1 MAMTRDNKSVLID
14 EIEEKLRNNT
24 AVYVTNAS
32 GMTVAEANNLRRAMR
47 AANVDFKVYKNTFVR
62 LAMERIGGY
71 EEVYDHLNGP
81 TAVAL

>member
-47 AANVDFKVYKNTFVR
+47 AATSNSAR
-62 LAMERIGGY
+62 LFSSSSRW
-71 EEVYDHLNGP
+71 
-81 TAVAL
+81 T